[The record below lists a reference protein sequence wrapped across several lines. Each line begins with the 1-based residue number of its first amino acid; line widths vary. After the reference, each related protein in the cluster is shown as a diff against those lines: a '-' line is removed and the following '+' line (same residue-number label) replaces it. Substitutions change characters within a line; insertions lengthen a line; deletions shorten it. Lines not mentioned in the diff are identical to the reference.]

1 MLQSRAGLGREETN
15 KSMNLLKL
23 LERHPDSFEFRHP
36 VDFIGLGLPDYP
48 EIIKVP
54 MDLSTVKQ
62 NMKLGEYQ
70 SMQDFLLDLQ
80 LIWDNCKL
88 YNPEESVIP
97 I

>member
-1 MLQSRAGLGREETN
+1 MFQSRACLTREETN
-15 KSMNLLKL
+15 KLINLLKL
-23 LERHPDSFEFRHP
+23 LERHQDSYEFRHP
-36 VDFIGLGLPDYP
+36 VDFVGLGLPDYP
-48 EIIKVP
+48 EVIKFP

-62 NMKLGEYQ
+62 NLKQDEYQ

-88 YNPEESVIP
+88 YNPEESVSP

>member
-1 MLQSRAGLGREETN
+1 MFQSRACLTREETN
-15 KSMNLLKL
+15 KLINLLKL
-23 LERHPDSFEFRHP
+23 LERHPDSYEFRHP
-36 VDFIGLGLPDYP
+36 VDFVGLGLPDYP
-48 EIIKVP
+48 EVIKFP

-62 NMKLGEYQ
+62 NLKQDEYQ

-88 YNPEESVIP
+88 YNPEESVSP